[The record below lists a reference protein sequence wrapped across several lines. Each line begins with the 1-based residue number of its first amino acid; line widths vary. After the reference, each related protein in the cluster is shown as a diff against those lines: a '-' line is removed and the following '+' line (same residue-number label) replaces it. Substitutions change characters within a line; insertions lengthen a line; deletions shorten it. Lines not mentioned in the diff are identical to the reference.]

1 MLGATPTN
9 PPRPKRCPRA
19 KSAGMHYHRHDGPGG
34 SRVSL
39 CGAPYARSDNL
50 DTVGSART
58 KKINCDM
65 IGGASGGA

>member
-1 MLGATPTN
+1 
-9 PPRPKRCPRA
+9 
-19 KSAGMHYHRHDGPGG
+19 MHYHRHDGPGG